1 MPKKSNLELG
11 FLLLYDWLPAMEKLP
26 AKEVKKLL
34 LALVAMQR
42 EGKELPHFDNDL
54 TESFARMIEPCIRRR
69 LEGREY
75 GKRGKAPSP
84 APSPQSKEK
93 QSKEKQSKAIE
104 ERSKGE
110 RSEERAHAQQEPP
123 AAPPRQ
129 GSALSEENTREK
141 SHGEKAT
148 QTGTEPAV
156 PEGSALSHGER
167 RELLNKG
174 LPPDYITEREVRA
187 TEYALAHRKTVFAVL
202 LHWWQR
208 DNGTGQGGGRN
219 ERRRTGLPSSFDA
232 DEMFEAALQATYE
245 GAPF

>member
-11 FLLLYDWLPAMEKLP
+11 FLLLYDWLPAIEKLP
-26 AKEVKKLL
+26 GKEVKKLL

-42 EGKELPHFDNDL
+42 ENKELPHFDSDL
-54 TESFARMIEPCIRRR
+54 TESFARMIEPCVKRR
-69 LEGREY
+69 LDGREY
-75 GKRGKAPSP
+75 SKRGQAPSP
-84 APSPQSKEK
+84 APFPPSKEK
-93 QSKEKQSKAIE
+93 QRKEKQSKAIE
-104 ERSKGE
+104 ERSEGE

-129 GSALSEENTREK
+129 GSALSEENPREK
-141 SHGEKAT
+141 SQENKPT
-148 QTGTEPAV
+148 ETGTAPAV

-174 LPPDYITEREVRA
+174 LPPDYIAEREVRA
-187 TEYALAHRKTVFAVL
+187 TEYALAHRQTVFAVL
-202 LHWWQR
+202 LRWWQR
-208 DNGTGQGGGRN
+208 DHATGPGGGRR
-219 ERRRTGLPSSFDA
+219 EKPRAGLPSSFDA